1 MKELNE
7 NDIDEIE
14 VDKAEADNKGAD
26 KADANNNVEGN
37 ATANKKEDIFDIT
50 PLAKYGEKSLEQLER
65 HARINAGFHDY
76 EEDTFADKQM
86 IGNLCDQ
93 YRVFFEE
100 NPVFNSFIKEM
111 KEYALLDPYTHEN
124 YVKERDFVSSIP
136 KKLEELNKALDI
148 EEEELQKEL
157 NEIDEE
163 AFKKLPEDER
173 KKIDRKY
180 VLMQETIDNRRRA
193 LASFD
198 MYFENM
204 SRGEMKD
211 IDELKK
217 QSYFMK
223 QSDDEIKLG
232 LKKTKVDLKLNIE
245 YADGL
250 DGRTAICLNDEDG
263 NEFYYI
269 NSHKVKLDLNIDRE
283 GLNSFQKTL
292 VTLADTTS
300 KEIEIPDAPIFP
312 HEPMMTDVSQRV
324 SGECYLYAGLQNVAR
339 MYPQKIKEM
348 IKDNGDGTATVRL
361 YGKKFNKETRT
372 TEFVPV
378 YVRVDKVISKF
389 GAAGIQY
396 ERMGEDCLWVNLI
409 ERAYAM
415 SGLHETRGENDNLP
429 IMAGRTKGFENW
441 KPSVRG
447 IEGGL
452 EEQFLENLLGPDGVS
467 HFIDKP
473 SLYNVQEERKKLEE
487 AKEKLEQIKDVDVN
501 DPESIV
507 KHALYSYSKSSPG
520 DRIGDMSEKE
530 FQKLTKDEVV
540 SKVDDFFVNL
550 GYQAAGEYMEYIY
563 DGLVKMVTTILSY
576 PPEKRNT
583 KDLGNSLANIRDNAI
598 EEVAK
603 DNDLTGNEFDGFE
616 RGMIGVYERLR
627 ERIFDMGLEHQIPK
641 REKTEK
647 FFNEVKTAI
656 DKGLLVSCSTYNK
669 AEKTKLA
676 DEQHAYSLIGAYA
689 SDDVPPKYYFRIKNP
704 HTKLTSDNGV
714 EYTNEDGKVV
724 GKWVNVKDGIFDMEM
739 EDFLNDFERI
749 HYNGDKVLE
758 SIPQKKIVG
767 YDIITPAEVDK
778 HEKSIVT
785 NDKLTDYMKS
795 ANDLYDALICTNSK
809 YSHDSDQ
816 YKDLVEGLKQFR
828 HKLAGAQGRNIADM
842 EKLTEPLMNLV
853 GAYEKHVDDKIM
865 GPSKRQSRRK
875 KVCSEIRKVVTAIKE
890 GRNPHQEYEKEYAKT
905 LIDKYYDMNNIKD
918 KSEIDAVADRLYNNK
933 AFRGIANNT
942 NIFSM
947 KNPAKNQVETH
958 LKKIETSLKGRGI
971 DKGVDLATMKATKD
985 PRKMTKTNKTVK
997 KEEKKEHVG
1006 AKKG

>member
-1 MKELNE
+1 MKEYDE
-7 NDIDEIE
+7 KIDEPLKE
-14 VDKAEADNKGAD
+14 AADNNNP
-26 KADANNNVEGN
+26 DAK
-37 ATANKKEDIFDIT
+37 KKEDIFDLT
-50 PLAKYGEKSLEQLER
+50 QFAKFGEKSLEQLER

-93 YRVFFEE
+93 YRVFFEG
-100 NPVFNSFIKEM
+100 NPVFNSFLKEM

-148 EEEELQKEL
+148 EEEKLQKEL

-163 AFKKLPEDER
+163 AFNSLPEKER
-173 KKIDRKY
+173 QKIDRKFIIR
-180 VLMQETIDNRRRA
+180 QETIDNRRRA

-204 SRGEMKD
+204 SKGEMKD
-211 IDELKK
+211 FDELKEQK
-217 QSYFMK
+217 YFMK
-223 QSDDEIKLG
+223 QSEDEIKSG
-232 LKKTKVDLKLNIE
+232 LKPTEVDIGFNIKHCDNLK
-245 YADGL
+245 
-250 DGRTAICLNDEDG
+250 GRGVVSFDDKDG
-263 NEFYYI
+263 NEIYYI
-269 NSHKVKLDLNIDRE
+269 NSHGVKLNLNLDKEDLTA
-283 GLNSFQKTL
+283 FQKTL
-292 VTLADTTS
+292 AGLANTTA
-300 KEIEIPDAPIFP
+300 KEINIPDAPIFP

-324 SGECYLYAGLQNVAR
+324 SGECYLYAGLQNIAR

-361 YGKKFNKETRT
+361 YGKKINKETKA
-372 TEFVPV
+372 TEYVPV

-389 GAAGIQY
+389 GSPGMEY

-415 SGLHETRGENDNLP
+415 SGLHETRGEAENLP
-429 IMAGRTKGFENW
+429 IGNGNSARFKNW
-441 KPSVRG
+441 QPSVSG

-452 EEQFLENLLGPDGVS
+452 EEQFLENLLGPDGIS
-467 HFIDKP
+467 HFIEKP
-473 SLYNVQEERKKLEE
+473 SLFQVEEERRKLEE
-487 AKEKLEQIKDVDVN
+487 ASEKLELIKDVDVN
-501 DPESIV
+501 NPESIV

-530 FQKLTKDEVV
+530 FQELTKDKVV
-540 SKVDDFFVNL
+540 GKVDDFFVNL
-550 GYQAAGEYMEYIY
+550 GYNDAGEYMDFIY
-563 DGLVKMVTTILSY
+563 DGLVKIVTTILSY

-583 KDLGNSLANIRDNAI
+583 SSLGNYLANIRDDAI
-598 EEVAK
+598 AQVAK
-603 DNDLTGNEFDGFE
+603 DNELTGNELNGFE
-616 RGMIGVYERLR
+616 RAMKGVYGQLR

-647 FFNEVKTAI
+647 FFNTIKTTL
-656 DKGLLVSCSTYNK
+656 DKGLPISCSTHDK
-669 AEKTKLA
+669 AKNTKLA
-676 DEQHAYSLIGAYA
+676 DERHAYSLIGAYA

-739 EDFLNDFERI
+739 EDFLHDFERI

-767 YDIITPAEVDK
+767 YDIITPAEVDA
-778 HEKSIVT
+778 HEKSIIT
-785 NDKLTDYMKS
+785 NDKLTDFMKS
-795 ANDLYDALICTNSK
+795 ANDLYDALICTNSRF
-809 YSHDSDQ
+809 SNDSEQ

-828 HKLAGAQGRNIADM
+828 HNLASAQGKEIKNITG
-842 EKLTEPLMNLV
+842 LTEPLLELV
-853 GAYEKHVDDKIM
+853 DAYEKHVDENGKR
-865 GPSKRQSRRK
+865 PSKRQNRRK
-875 KVCSEIRKVVTAIKE
+875 KVCSEIRKVVKAMKE
-890 GRNPHQEYEKEYAKT
+890 GRNPHQEYEKEYART
-905 LIDKYYDMNNIKD
+905 LIDKYYDINKIED
-918 KSEIDAVADRLYNNK
+918 KSQIDAVAERLYNNK

-942 NIFSM
+942 NIFSLS
-947 KNPAKNQVETH
+947 NPVKNQVETH
-958 LKKIETSLKGRGI
+958 LQKIETSLKGRGM

-985 PRKMTKTNKTVK
+985 PHKTIKTNEMLKRA
-997 KEEKKEHVG
+997 EKKEHVG
-1006 AKKG
+1006 VRKG